1 MNTVNQ
7 SPKASRKSQLL
18 WFIGLWIVGFVSV
31 ASIAYAF
38 RWLVQF
44 AYQ

>member
-1 MNTVNQ
+1 MNTVNK
-7 SPKASRKSQLL
+7 PSRKSQFL

-38 RWLVQF
+38 RWLAQF